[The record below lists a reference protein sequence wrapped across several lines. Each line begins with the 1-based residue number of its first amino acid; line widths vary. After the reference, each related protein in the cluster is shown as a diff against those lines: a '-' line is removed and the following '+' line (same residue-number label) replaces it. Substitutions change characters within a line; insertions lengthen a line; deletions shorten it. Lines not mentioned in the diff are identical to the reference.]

1 MYLHDD
7 GSLIFGEWA
16 RERVHPEFTALHVD
30 HGHRPE
36 PMYGT
41 KATGAALVSNG
52 YLGVD
57 EIHVPAGQGFA
68 PHTHPGDHLLIVV
81 AGEGTVTFDGRI
93 YPTRAGQVYMV
104 EGDAPHAVGAITDH
118 VILAVGAP
126 HRPIGGADRME
137 LTAYEAIAATLG
149 ELHCLVCDRKGDPT
163 TLRMDGCEHAPVAA
177 PDGRPLVVGLAPAS
191 PEHVTLQAFDRTR
204 SGARLAAL
212 MDLAPEQ
219 LVETVDTV
227 NLSGDYLENWQLV
240 RVRQWREMA
249 EERIDPAGRVV
260 VCCGPTVAEALGA
273 DRSWAGWGGATVVGD
288 GEGAFLAVVIP
299 HPSGLSRAW
308 NEHGVSDRCRYA
320 LRIART
326 LARCG
331 PADGVAWT
339 DRDAAA
345 FNVAMATVPAA
356 RSTQSP

>member
-1 MYLHDD
+1 MSYLHDD
-7 GSLIFGEWA
+7 GTLIFGEWA
-16 RERVHPEFTALHVD
+16 RERVLPAFTTLHVD

-41 KATGAALVSNG
+41 KATGTGLVSNG

-126 HRPIGGADRME
+126 HRPIGGADRMQ
-137 LTAYEAIAATLG
+137 LTEYEAIAATLG
-149 ELHCLVCDRKGDPT
+149 ELHCLVCDRKGDPAR
-163 TLRMDGCEHAPVAA
+163 LRLEGCEHAPVAA

-212 MDLAPEQ
+212 IGVPPEE

-227 NLSGDYLENWQLV
+227 NLSGDYLDDWQKV
-240 RVRQWREMA
+240 PKREWRNLA
-249 EERIDPAGRVV
+249 ESRISARGRVV
-260 VCCGPTVAEALGA
+260 VCCGATVAEALGA
-273 DRSWAGWGGATVVGD
+273 DASWAGWGGATAVGA
-288 GEGAFLAVVIP
+288 GEEAFLAVVIP

-308 NEHGVSDRCRYA
+308 NEQGVTERCRYA
-320 LRIART
+320 FRIART

-331 PADGVAWT
+331 PADGVAWAE
-339 DRDAAA
+339 RDAAA
-345 FNVAMATVPAA
+345 FNVAMSTAPTV
-356 RSTQSP
+356 RSTT